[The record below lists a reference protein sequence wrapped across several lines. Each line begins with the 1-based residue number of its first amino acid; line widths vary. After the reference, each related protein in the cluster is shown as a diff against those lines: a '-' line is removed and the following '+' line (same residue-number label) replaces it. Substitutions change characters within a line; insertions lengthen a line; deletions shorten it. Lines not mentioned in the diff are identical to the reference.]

1 MDVIFFPASS
11 FVTYVTSHLRPSLS
25 NIPMYGCHIRSW
37 MLLGAVISIH

>member
-1 MDVIFFPASS
+1 MDVIFFRASS

-25 NIPMYGCHIRSW
+25 NIPMSGCHIRSW